1 MGSVNFNVG
10 DLVIIRAEDAFEGV
24 FDGELGFVMSRPY
37 SSFTYVTIFSDP
49 ESEILFKNSEIS
61 LYNPLDD

>member
-1 MGSVNFNVG
+1 MGAVKFNVG
-10 DLVIIRAEDAFEGV
+10 DLVIINAKDAHGGT

-37 SSFTYVTIFSDP
+37 SSFSYVTIFNDP
-49 ESEILFKNSEIS
+49 EIETLFKNSEIS